1 MGNITTFIELIY
13 PIILGLI
20 LIAIQFF
27 FHSQPNQPAKFTL
40 SIFGV
45 INFERDIKN
54 ILLIRLLL
62 AFGAISVLCIPSFR
76 DYTVF
81 FPTYYKMEVFFDNNG
96 IKDALSGFS
105 KKEIEELNIKNNW
118 LNSKD
123 DYLRYLNNELQTK
136 FKIPFQFDLQKG
148 DVYSI
153 GETFFKVTK
162 IKGWQKYKVD
172 EAKGNLKHIIEKPKE
187 KELSFESEFILLDTG
202 TNYIDVSIIDIYF
215 GYTKILKPEFKQIIK
230 SSPTKSIYHH
240 KVVAATK
247 IRFFPVVDI
256 GKTIYFIKE
265 GSLNKLVPVAYAVYS
280 PI

>member
-172 EAKGNLKHIIEKPKE
+172 EAKGGLMKM
-187 KELSFESEFILLDTG
+187 S
-202 TNYIDVSIIDIYF
+202 DV
-215 GYTKILKPEFKQIIK
+215 GG
-230 SSPTKSIYHH
+230 
-240 KVVAATK
+240 
-247 IRFFPVVDI
+247 FF
-256 GKTIYFIKE
+256 
-265 GSLNKLVPVAYAVYS
+265 
-280 PI
+280 